1 VAGSSSFTAVLDS
14 NVLYGNLV
22 RDILLSLATA
32 GLYHARW
39 THEIHREWSSHL
51 VENRPELA
59 SKVPLLFEK
68 INSSVPDCL
77 VENYEYLID
86 SLKLPDLKDRHV
98 LAAAIAGHADAIVTE
113 NLKDFPASVLAA
125 YGLEAQHPDDFIMN
139 QLELRPF
146 DALAALKRM
155 RERMAAP
162 VITGVELITLIEK
175 RGLPQT
181 AQFLKGQKTLI

>member
-1 VAGSSSFTAVLDS
+1 MAGSSSYTAVLDA
-14 NVLYGNLV
+14 NVLYGNLI
-22 RDILLSLATA
+22 RDILLSLASA

-39 THEIHREWSSHL
+39 SREIHHEWSSHL
-51 VENRPELA
+51 AENRPDLE
-59 SKVPLLFEK
+59 SKIPTLIQK
-68 INSSVPDCL
+68 IDKSVPDCL

-86 SLKLPDLKDRHV
+86 TLTLPDPKDRHV

-113 NLKDFPASVLAA
+113 NLKDFPAAVLAA
-125 YGLEAQHPDDFIMN
+125 YGIEPQHPDDFIMN

-146 DALAALKRM
+146 EALAAIKRM

-162 VITGVELITLIEK
+162 VITAVELIGLIEK

-181 AQFLKGQKTLI
+181 AQFLKSREALM

>member
-1 VAGSSSFTAVLDS
+1 MKF
-14 NVLYGNLV
+14 
-22 RDILLSLATA
+22 I
-32 GLYHARW
+32 
-39 THEIHREWSSHL
+39 
-51 VENRPELA
+51 
-59 SKVPLLFEK
+59 
-68 INSSVPDCL
+68 
-77 VENYEYLID
+77 
-86 SLKLPDLKDRHV
+86 
-98 LAAAIAGHADAIVTE
+98 
-113 NLKDFPASVLAA
+113 ASVLAA
-125 YGLEAQHPDDFIMN
+125 HGLESQHPDDFIMN